1 MSDLTNQIL
10 TAVVQASPEKKSQAL
25 AVLRGEAVAGAAQGW
40 QAPEPFVTLKDVA
53 AFLAVAPRTVQRW
66 NLPFHRMSTR
76 VRYRLS
82 EVLDFLGGMKA
93 EGLYLSQKQ
102 TPE

>member
-25 AVLRGEAVAGAAQGW
+25 AVLRGEAVAGAAQGR

-66 NLPFHRMSTR
+66 NVPFHRMSTR

-82 EVLDFLGGMKA
+82 EVLAFL
-93 EGLYLSQKQ
+93 EGTKTES
-102 TPE
+102 EVS